1 MARTATALVLAT
13 AALLTG
19 WTSQAIACQGGNR
32 PPNGQSIDDARRAV
46 TCLINRRRAHHH
58 VRRVHPSLALA
69 NAAQSHSNAM
79 ASQNFFSHEGD
90 GNPASRAAGAGY
102 MAGAR
107 AWGVGEDLEWG
118 EGRMG
123 TPKAIVRGWMR
134 SPEHRSVLLSR
145 RFRQVGVGATLGS
158 PVSPDVQN
166 AVVYTALFG
175 FRKG

>member
-1 MARTATALVLAT
+1 
-13 AALLTG
+13 
-19 WTSQAIACQGGNR
+19 
-32 PPNGQSIDDARRAV
+32 
-46 TCLINRRRAHHH
+46 
-58 VRRVHPSLALA
+58 
-69 NAAQSHSNAM
+69 M

-166 AVVYTALFG
+166 AVVYTAPPSSDSGRDKWVELSPSG
-175 FRKG
+175 VGPPTWLQGRCG